1 MQFQRT
7 AYLQTK
13 TRTTLSGNSCRFL
26 LSWLTGLSV
35 LVDCYTGWS
44 DIIPMGHNTSTSKV
58 IRQSFCQTGVPDTL
72 WSDQGPQFTSKQFH
86 DFASQ
91 WGFQHCTSS
100 PWYPH
105 QSNGN
110 IKTTVKSM
118 KKLIKTS
125 WYAHSLKED
134 KLACALLQYPNLP
147 SCKDGLSPAQK
158 LLGQPI
164 QDTLPAHRRSFSSEW
179 QWSIKE
185 AEKAAE
191 KHQQEVEVEQNY
203 NCHARNLPE
212 IRVGSNVPIQDGDTK
227 CWDIYGKV
235 THISPHRGY
244 YIKTSSGCVLVRNHR
259 FICIRVP
266 LSVPNANTQQELSR
280 QPIGDT
286 EQPLNTP
293 QHPNRQ

>member
-1 MQFQRT
+1 M
-7 AYLQTK
+7 
-13 TRTTLSGNSCRFL
+13 
-26 LSWLTGLSV
+26 
-35 LVDCYTGWS
+35 LVDCYTDWS

-72 WSDQGPQFTSKQFH
+72 WSDQGPQFTSKQFQ
-86 DFASQ
+86 DFANQ

-100 PWYPH
+100 PRYPH

-134 KLACALLQYPNLP
+134 KLACALLQYPNIP

-179 QWSIKE
+179 Q
-185 AEKAAE
+185 
-191 KHQQEVEVEQNY
+191 
-203 NCHARNLPE
+203 
-212 IRVGSNVPIQDGDTK
+212 
-227 CWDIYGKV
+227 
-235 THISPHRGY
+235 
-244 YIKTSSGCVLVRNHR
+244 
-259 FICIRVP
+259 
-266 LSVPNANTQQELSR
+266 
-280 QPIGDT
+280 
-286 EQPLNTP
+286 
-293 QHPNRQ
+293 